1 MLHCLEASLYSHF
14 HSVARSLC
22 LLPCCPGDILCWSS
36 ATGSRRLSQPTE
48 PEAGQQVALQ
58 VAEQLK
64 ACLQSEQLQGCRTFS
79 QALAKLTWPFPCVC
93 SLCLW
98 PWLGCCCG
106 EEGGPE
112 RMMKL
117 HKNIL
122 ILLLERVGK
131 ARGER
136 KEEGDKERGPPTS
149 PDTHLAFLL
158 H

>member
-1 MLHCLEASLYSHF
+1 
-14 HSVARSLC
+14 
-22 LLPCCPGDILCWSS
+22 
-36 ATGSRRLSQPTE
+36 
-48 PEAGQQVALQ
+48 
-58 VAEQLK
+58 
-64 ACLQSEQLQGCRTFS
+64 
-79 QALAKLTWPFPCVC
+79 
-93 SLCLW
+93 
-98 PWLGCCCG
+98 
-106 EEGGPE
+106 
-112 RMMKL
+112 MMKL